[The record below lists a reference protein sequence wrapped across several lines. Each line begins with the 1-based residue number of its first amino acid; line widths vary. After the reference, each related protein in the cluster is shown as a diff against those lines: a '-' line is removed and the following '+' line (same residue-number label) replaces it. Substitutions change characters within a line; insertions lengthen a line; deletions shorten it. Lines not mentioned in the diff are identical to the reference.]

1 MESLNVKNSGIEVFL
16 GNKLMKKHRKSSKK
30 QLSKK
35 IGMPP
40 GALIYVGEVDAD
52 VAKMPKPTV
61 TMMVYAADDVTEKV
75 LSVEDLA
82 AFKVSDYATAGKKV
96 WLNIHGVHDAALIK
110 QVGDL
115 FQLHPLVQEDILNT
129 EQRPKLD
136 EYDDYLFFESRSF
149 KYDKANMAVD
159 SEQVS
164 FVLGRNYLLTFQ
176 ELSTGIFEPVRNRMR
191 VKAAHIRE
199 LGVDYLAYSLLDSVV
214 DRYFSVLEDVND
226 ASEVLEDLLL
236 SKPSNAELHSI
247 HQLKRVSIELR
258 RAVWPLREVI
268 NSLTRNENDFFK
280 PTTMPYL
287 RDVYDHTVN
296 FIESLES
303 IRDTLSGMMDIYM
316 ASVSQRV
323 NLELRA
329 LTVVAMLFMPATLIA
344 GIFGM
349 NFHEMPWLAEKNGF
363 WWAMGLMA
371 GIAAIMITIFW
382 RRQWLSSKT

>member
-1 MESLNVKNSGIEVFL
+1 
-16 GNKLMKKHRKSSKK
+16 MKKHRKSSKK

-75 LSVEDLA
+75 LSAEDLA

-280 PTTMPYL
+280 PTTVPYL

-303 IRDTLSGMMDIYM
+303 IRDSLSAMMDIYM

-349 NFHEMPWLAEKNGF
+349 NFDTMPWLKAANGF
-363 WWAMGLMA
+363 WWAMGLM
-371 GIAAIMITIFW
+371 GSIAAMMITIFW